1 MTFILDKTQF
11 ENECEYVEAEVSEFI
26 DWLSRAERSSSNKRA
41 KLEKGHAF
49 ERFYSN
55 EEFWAYADYKYMIE
69 LLDTARLNQNV
80 IKTMF

>member
-1 MTFILDKTQF
+1 M
-11 ENECEYVEAEVSEFI
+11 EAEVSEFI
-26 DWLSRAERSSSNKRA
+26 EWLSRAERSSNKRA

-49 ERFYSN
+49 ERFDSN

-80 IKTMF
+80 IKTVF